1 MATTK
6 DKPKALK
13 DSTGTT
19 VNALKRANDAN
30 EKANSRPLKQTKTTL
45 QAPPDL
51 STPTPPSF
59 LKDIILPDEDDVSSP
74 NHK

>member
-19 VNALKRANDAN
+19 VNALKRASDAV
-30 EKANSRPLKQTKTTL
+30 EKANHPRPIKQTKTTL
-45 QAPPDL
+45 QSPPNL
-51 STPTPPSF
+51 STATPPSF
-59 LKDIILPDEDDVSSP
+59 LKDIILPDEDDVSP
-74 NHK
+74 QP